1 MWPCTLYSRQLFVMT
16 LKLFWLCLFRFFS
29 FVFFCAII
37 FFFSSLPFVHT
48 RLFREII
55 WLSEMYYCNNL
66 MTSNDRLGT
75 YHKHSG
81 VNSSKWSEHISLT
94 VCLECGN
101 QQTNRFVALHSF
113 HIKICLF
120 TVFELCTLNYC
131 LGKRQAVISAS
142 SVPFHSRYRLA
153 IGDYSICKMNLVFLS
168 LFSIFIQENRKF
180 LIGKN

>member
-1 MWPCTLYSRQLFVMT
+1 MWPCTLYSRQHFVMT
-16 LKLFWLCLFRFFS
+16 LKLFRLCLFRSFSLDFFLCNY
-29 FVFFCAII
+29 FL
-37 FFFSSLPFVHT
+37 FSSLPFVHT

-94 VCLECGN
+94 VYLECGN

-120 TVFELCTLNYC
+120 TVRTVYIKLLFRQKTSCHSGVICT
-131 LGKRQAVISAS
+131 
-142 SVPFHSRYRLA
+142 FWFRYRLA
-153 IGDYSICKMNLVFLS
+153 IGYYSICKMNLVFLS

>member
-1 MWPCTLYSRQLFVMT
+1 MT
-16 LKLFWLCLFRFFS
+16 LKLFRLCLFRFFS
-29 FVFFCAII
+29 LDFFLCNY
-37 FFFSSLPFVHT
+37 FLFSSLPFVHT

-120 TVFELCTLNYC
+120 TVRTVYIKLLFRQKTSCHFGVICTFWFPLPTGNRVLFNLQNEFGFSFTLLDLYSRESKVFNWKKLN
-131 LGKRQAVISAS
+131 V
-142 SVPFHSRYRLA
+142 
-153 IGDYSICKMNLVFLS
+153 
-168 LFSIFIQENRKF
+168 
-180 LIGKN
+180 